1 MPRADKTWE
10 YTIDNK
16 NYTISLKNG
25 EVTVDEAVADSSV
38 ANLKISKQ
46 KSLRRINYTD
56 TDSQSDWEIVVWEKE
71 SVTVDQVYV
80 DTYAPRNSRGEKGN
94 VHSTSEEQ
102 EPVYTPVDA
111 SDKKVTGFNNSNS
124 SLDMEQSR
132 HFCYKRNHT

>member
-80 DTYAPRNSRGEKGN
+80 DTYAPRNSL
-94 VHSTSEEQ
+94 
-102 EPVYTPVDA
+102 
-111 SDKKVTGFNNSNS
+111 
-124 SLDMEQSR
+124 SLI
-132 HFCYKRNHT
+132 HI